1 MVSPHSIG
9 EISRHLSF
17 YCIHVFR
24 RKNPCLHSE
33 SFDDDDESC
42 FPADTH
48 SVSSKDSVA
57 GYDHPVLYHHAP
69 RTPYQAWLRQGLSP
83 HARVIGH
90 YTGILPA
97 IVVERTVNIAMEAG
111 ASHLCMYLSLFSP
124 FTFVHN

>member
-1 MVSPHSIG
+1 M
-9 EISRHLSF
+9 
-17 YCIHVFR
+17 
-24 RKNPCLHSE
+24 NPCLHSE
-33 SFDDDDESC
+33 SFGDEEDESC
-42 FPADTH
+42 FPADTN
-48 SVSSKDSVA
+48 SVSSEDSVA

-111 ASHLCMYLSLFSP
+111 ANHLCMCLSLFSP
-124 FTFVHN
+124 FYFVHK